1 MKRAPAHGR
10 AGAAGRGARLRRF
23 FTALATSEVAAALA
37 FAASLAVLSP
47 PARAD
52 AARGKTLYESRCI
65 ACHSLEAN
73 RVGPAHQGVFGRK
86 AGSAPDYDYSPALR
100 TSQVV
105 WTQATLERWL
115 ANPEQLIAGQ
125 RMGYSVGEA
134 ADRADLI
141 DYLKT
146 QR

>member
-1 MKRAPAHGR
+1 MRQHNR
-10 AGAAGRGARLRRF
+10 
-23 FTALATSEVAAALA
+23 AAALA
-37 FAASLAVLSP
+37 AALALL
-47 PARAD
+47 PAAAHAD

-65 ACHSLEAN
+65 ACHSIEAN

-86 AGSAPDYDYSPALR
+86 AGSAAGYDYSPALR
-100 TSQVV
+100 ASTVV
-105 WTQATLERWL
+105 WGQATLERWL
-115 ANPEQLIAGQ
+115 ANPEQAIPGQ